1 MKLLFDFFP
10 VILFFIAY
18 KGFSAVPPGLLDVL
32 NQISGLGLDPAT
44 HSHAI
49 YFATLVA
56 ILSSFIQVSLYRIR
70 HGRFERMHLISL
82 GILVLVGGSTL
93 LLRDPI
99 YFMWKPTLLNWLFAI
114 ILLGSAFWGEKSL
127 IERMMGAS
135 IEVPANI
142 WQRLNLA
149 WVGFFVFTGIA
160 NLYVAYNFSEESWVN
175 FKLFGLLGLT
185 VAFIILQAF
194 YLARHMPD
202 EEPEQPTEES

>member
-18 KGFSAVPPGLLDVL
+18 KGFSAVPAELIDGL
-32 NQISGLGLDPAT
+32 NQITGLGLDPAT
-44 HSHAI
+44 PSHAI
-49 YFATLVA
+49 FFATLVA
-56 ILSSFIQVSLYRIR
+56 ILSSFLQVSLYRIR

-82 GILVLVGGSTL
+82 GILTLVGGTTL

-99 YFMWKPTLLNWLFAI
+99 YFMWKPTLLNWLFAVI
-114 ILLGSAFWGEKSL
+114 FLGSAFWGEKSL

-135 IEVPANI
+135 IEVPGTI

-149 WVGFFVFTGIA
+149 WVGFFIFSGLA
-160 NLYVAYNFSEESWVN
+160 NIYVAYNYSEETWVN

-185 VAFIILQAF
+185 AAFIILQTF
-194 YLARHMPD
+194 YLVRHMPD
-202 EEPEQPTEES
+202 QQPEKSTEES